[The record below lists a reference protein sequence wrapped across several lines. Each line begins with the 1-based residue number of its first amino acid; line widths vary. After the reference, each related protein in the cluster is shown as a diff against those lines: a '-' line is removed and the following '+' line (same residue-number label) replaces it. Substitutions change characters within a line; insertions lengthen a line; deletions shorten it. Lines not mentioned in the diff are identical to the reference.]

1 MMRRVVQSSFIIGT
15 HTLPGTAHSSLS
27 QNVQARFERNFAKI
41 SRLSRKT
48 MNLNGKGS
56 VS

>member
-15 HTLPGTAHSSLS
+15 HTLPGTAHSPLS
-27 QNVQARFERNFAKI
+27 QNVQAHFERNFAKI

-48 MNLNGKGS
+48 MNLNRKGS